1 MSSKPLASL
10 SPGLL
15 ARKGAARPA
24 MRPQVFGLYEVT
36 PEKLEDL
43 GWNDMGPPELPV
55 PEPAAPPPPEP
66 DKPGFVFTP
75 ADLPPPTPMPPV
87 LALREA
93 LKEEIEQPVE
103 EVADEPE
110 PELAAPR
117 PVSLATAARIGRE
130 SAKQTAEGGKAA
142 FTLRLDG
149 GRHLKLRLASAIAN
163 RSAQQLVTD
172 AVDSLLR
179 TMPEVDALVAQL
191 PEPKRRR

>member
-1 MSSKPLASL
+1 MGSKPLASL
-10 SPGLL
+10 FPGLL

-43 GWNDMGPPELPV
+43 GWNDMGS
-55 PEPAAPPPPEP
+55 PEPSTPQPVAPPSPAPVEPE
-66 DKPGFVFTP
+66 FVHTP
-75 ADLPPPTPMPPV
+75 ADLPPPAPMPPV
-87 LALREA
+87 LALREV
-93 LKEEIEQPVE
+93 LRELERSE
-103 EVADEPE
+103 EVAPE
-110 PELAAPR
+110 PEAIR

-130 SAKQTAEGGKAA
+130 SAKQSAKGGKAA

-149 GRHLKLRLASAIAN
+149 GRHLKLRLASAISN